1 MIFLLEGLWEERVLV
16 RKVDVLY
23 VVVRGGVVDGGSQGG
38 MRANGRGVGI
48 AKEKRDV
55 KKQFKFYTIDSMTFP
70 GF

>member
-16 RKVDVLY
+16 QKVDVLY

-48 AKEKRDV
+48 AKRKEMSKNNLN
-55 KKQFKFYTIDSMTFP
+55 FI
-70 GF
+70 

>member
-38 MRANGRGVGI
+38 YACKRAWGWDRE
-48 AKEKRDV
+48 EKRYV
-55 KKQFKFYTIDSMTFP
+55 KKQFYRVFFLV
-70 GF
+70 